1 MKFPLLYCTLLVS
14 GLLYSNASEAQIF
27 KKISE
32 TLAKANQGQTDST
45 KTTTASTTKATA
57 SKSNT
62 LTSLSNKDASLGIKQ
77 A

>member
-1 MKFPLLYCTLLVS
+1 MKFPLLYCTLFVS

-32 TLAKANQGQTDST
+32 TLAKANQGQTDRT
-45 KTTTASTTKATA
+45 KTTTTTNTTAIA

-62 LTSLSNKDASLGIKQ
+62 LASLSNKDASLGIK
-77 A
+77 